1 MTNLVSIV
9 IYVAL
14 VIHIGMI
21 AVALWRIL
29 RGENAIDRLIGVDL
43 VGLLSLAAIILIGL
57 IFRDSL
63 YLDVALG
70 LAALG
75 FVSTIALARFI
86 VTDQVF

>member
-1 MTNLVSIV
+1 MSDLISIV
-9 IYVAL
+9 IYLAL

-43 VGLLSLAAIILIGL
+43 VGLLSLAVIILVGL
-57 IFRDSL
+57 ILRDNL
-63 YLDVALG
+63 YMDVALG

-86 VTDQVF
+86 VTDQMF